1 MLRSVLL
8 LFLITLLGGCGS
20 QEFSQL
26 QAERQAA
33 WQELQALQ
41 QQRTA
46 LTRNLLASTRALPAI
61 PAAQFANLE
70 RARGQAAVLP
80 PANPDNVVALQ
91 RQLQTQAEL
100 AQALNPLL
108 EQARRQTGLQ
118 ALAQQF
124 DALDN
129 RMRVAQQRYQLA
141 TRRHNQLL
149 ASFPS
154 SLTAR
159 VQGLQPQALLPGLP

>member
-8 LFLITLLGGCGS
+8 LFLTVLLCGCGA
-20 QEFSQL
+20 QEFRQL

-33 WQELQALQ
+33 WQELQTLQ
-41 QQRTA
+41 QLRTA
-46 LTRNLLASTRALPAI
+46 LTRNLLASTRALPAVS
-61 PAAQFANLE
+61 ATQFANLE
-70 RARGQAAVLP
+70 QARGQAAALP
-80 PANPDNVVALQ
+80 AVNPDDVAALQ
-91 RQLQTQAEL
+91 RQLQAQAEL
-100 AQALNPLL
+100 AQALAPLL

-124 DALDN
+124 DSLEN

-149 ASFPS
+149 ASFPT

-159 VQGLQPQALLPGLP
+159 VQGLQPQALLPSLP

>member
-1 MLRSVLL
+1 M
-8 LFLITLLGGCGS
+8 
-20 QEFSQL
+20 

-46 LTRNLLASTRALPAI
+46 LVRNLLASTRALPTA
-61 PAAQFANLE
+61 PAAQFASLE
-70 RARGQAAVLP
+70 QARGQAAALP
-80 PANPDNVVALQ
+80 AVNPDDVAALQ
-91 RQLQTQAEL
+91 RQLQ
-100 AQALNPLL
+100 AQAQLSAALSPLL
-108 EQARRQTGLQ
+108 EQTRRQPGLQ

-141 TRRHNQLL
+141 TRRHNELL
-149 ASFPS
+149 ASFPA

>member
-1 MLRSVLL
+1 MLRCALLLLSAVLL
-8 LFLITLLGGCGS
+8 SACGS
-20 QEFSQL
+20 QEFRQL
-26 QAERQAA
+26 QTERQAA

-46 LTRNLLASTRALPAI
+46 LIRNLLASTRALPAV
-61 PAAQFANLE
+61 PAAQFVRLE
-70 RARGQAAVLP
+70 QARGQAAALP
-80 PANPDNVVALQ
+80 TSNPDDVLALQ

-100 AQALNPLL
+100 ALALRPLL
-108 EQARRQTGLQ
+108 EEARRQPGLQ

-129 RMRVAQQRYQLA
+129 RMRVAQQHYQLA

-149 ASFPS
+149 ASFPT

-159 VQGLQPQALLPGLP
+159 LQGLQPQALLPGLP

>member
-1 MLRSVLL
+1 MLRCALL
-8 LFLITLLGGCGS
+8 LLLTALLSGCGS
-20 QEFSQL
+20 QEFRQL

-46 LTRNLLASTRALPAI
+46 LTRNLLASARALPAV
-61 PAAQFANLE
+61 PPAQFARLE
-70 RARGQAAVLP
+70 QARGQSAALP
-80 PANPDNVVALQ
+80 ASDPDDVAALQ

-100 AQALNPLL
+100 ALALRPLL
-108 EQARRQTGLQ
+108 DEARRQPGLQ

-124 DALDN
+124 EGLDN
-129 RMRVAQQRYQLA
+129 RMRVARQRYQLA

-149 ASFPS
+149 ASFPA

-159 VQGLQPQALLPGLP
+159 VQGLQPQALLPGP

>member
-1 MLRSVLL
+1 MPRSVLL
-8 LFLITLLGGCGS
+8 LFLTTLLGGCGS

-33 WQELQALQ
+33 WQEMQGLQ

-46 LTRNLLASTRALPAI
+46 LTRNLLASTRALPTI
-61 PAAQFANLE
+61 PAAQFAKLE
-70 RARGQAAVLP
+70 QARDQAAAVP
-80 PANPDNVVALQ
+80 VVNPDDVAALQ

-100 AQALNPLL
+100 AHALSPLL
-108 EQARRQTGLQ
+108 EQARRQSGLQ

-141 TRRHNQLL
+141 TRQHNQLL

-159 VQGLQPQALLPGLP
+159 VKGLQPQALLPGLP